1 MDLTS
6 DQDEEVWGELLSIRD
21 ASLIL
26 KVSTELLNRWM
37 DEGSLHYIRRG
48 NQRLILARS
57 LSEFVEVF

>member
-6 DQDEEVWGELLSIRD
+6 DQDDEVWGELLSLRD
-21 ASLIL
+21 ASLAL
-26 KVSTELLNRWM
+26 KVSTELLNQWM

-48 NQRLILARS
+48 SQRLILARS